1 VKLPV
6 SINGV
11 TGNLLLDTGATFV
24 SLTATFAEKA
34 KVQIDQES
42 SVRLHTTNGIGDGK
56 QGRAATIQLRTLAA
70 KDVAIVV
77 QSDAKAAYGDGV
89 DGLLGMSFL
98 SHFNVSIG
106 TQAIRI
112 SSRRAK

>member
-1 VKLPV
+1 VQ
-6 SINGV
+6 
-11 TGNLLLDTGATFV
+11 GNLILDTGATFV
-24 SLTATFAEKA
+24 SLTATFAQKA
-34 KVQIDQES
+34 KVQIDQDS
-42 SVRLHTTNGIGDGK
+42 SLRMHTADGVGDGK

-70 KDVAIVV
+70 KDVPIVV
-77 QSDAKAAYGDGV
+77 QTDAKAAYGDGV

-112 SSRRAK
+112 SSRKAK